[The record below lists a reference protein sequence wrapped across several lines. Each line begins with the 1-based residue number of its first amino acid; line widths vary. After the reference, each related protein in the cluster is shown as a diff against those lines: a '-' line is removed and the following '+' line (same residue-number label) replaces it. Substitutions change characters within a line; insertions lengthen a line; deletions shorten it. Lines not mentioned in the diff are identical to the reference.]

1 MYDDIWFDFR
11 SVLEEGDSHFSL
23 FEQQRLAVF
32 CKPLLFENGLSSNL
46 EVLF

>member
-1 MYDDIWFDFR
+1 MLD
-11 SVLEEGDSHFSL
+11 LEVGDCHFSL